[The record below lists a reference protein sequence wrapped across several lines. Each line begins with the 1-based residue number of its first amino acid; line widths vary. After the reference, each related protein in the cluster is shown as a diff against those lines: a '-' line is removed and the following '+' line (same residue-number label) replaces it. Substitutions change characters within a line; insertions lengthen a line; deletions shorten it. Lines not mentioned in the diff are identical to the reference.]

1 VGVRVLV
8 TGASGRIGAAFVAS
22 EDAADLDV
30 VATDL
35 EPRHPGVTELDVRD
49 AGACQRAVAGV
60 DAVLHL
66 AADPHPFADLLAA
79 VLPLNVVGTYHVLAA
94 AEAAGVS
101 RFVWA
106 SSIWAVAG
114 YPGDHLVLESDAPR
128 PGSHYGVGKAACEAL
143 CAAHATWSAT
153 TSVSV
158 RIGAFGDR
166 PASGAAAREQ
176 RAWLSRRDANQL
188 LRLAL
193 TAPIDGHEVVHGVS
207 DNTRPLLSLE
217 RTRTLLGYTPR
228 DRGGPRS

>member
-1 VGVRVLV
+1 VRVLV

-22 EDAADLDV
+22 PDAADLDV

-35 EPRHPGVTELDVRD
+35 DPRHPGVGELDVRD
-49 AGACQRAVAGV
+49 PDGCARAVEGV

-66 AADPHPFADLLAA
+66 AADPHPFADLLTS
-79 VLPLNVVGTYHVLAA
+79 VLPLNVTGTYQVLAA
-94 AEAAGVS
+94 AEAAGVP

-106 SSIWAVAG
+106 SSIWAIAG
-114 YPGDHLVLESDAPR
+114 YPEDHLVLETEAPR

-158 RIGAFGDR
+158 RIGAYGER
-166 PASGAAAREQ
+166 PGADAAPREQ
-176 RAWLSRRDANQL
+176 RAWLSPRDANQL

-193 TAPIDGHEVVHGVS
+193 TVPLAGHHVVHGVS
-207 DNTRPLLSLE
+207 ANDEPLVSLE
-217 RTRTLLGYTPR
+217 RTRALLGYEPR
-228 DRGGPRS
+228 DRGGVRR

>member
-1 VGVRVLV
+1 MRVLV
-8 TGASGRIGAAFVAS
+8 TGASGRIGTAFAAS
-22 EDAADLDV
+22 EEAADLDLLLTD
-30 VATDL
+30 VA
-35 EPRHPGVTELDVRD
+35 PQRPGVARLDVRD
-49 AGACQRAVAGV
+49 ADACAAAVEGV

-66 AADPHPFADLLAA
+66 AADAHPFADLVTA

-94 AEAAGVS
+94 AEAAGVP

-114 YPGDHLVLESDAPR
+114 YPDDHVVLESDAPR

-143 CAAHATWSAT
+143 CAAHATWSDT

-166 PASGAAAREQ
+166 PAPDADDREQ
-176 RAWLSRRDANQL
+176 RSWLSVRDGSRL

-193 TAPIDGHEVVHGVS
+193 AAPLEGHEVVHGVS
-207 DNTRPLLSLE
+207 ANAAPLLSLE
-217 RTRTLLGYTPR
+217 RTTALLGYVPR
-228 DRGGPRS
+228 DRGGPV